1 MFMNASHGSGQKWKN
16 RIRLAAI
23 FLLAAVIF
31 VAYAKRRGDLK
42 GYVAAGAAVLSGADI
57 YADVDPGLNTWPPF
71 FSLVCVPLALTDRI
85 SPRLTAGL
93 WMIVDYVLLW
103 FVLSLVTRLVY
114 GRKLTFQAQDSGM
127 PLASAPVLVP
137 LLLTFPYLLYHML
150 YHQVNLLIF
159 LLALGGL
166 VLQANERPLSGGI
179 ALGAAVAMKVMPIA
193 FIPYLAYRR
202 RWRSAAYAAAA
213 AAAFS
218 LSPIL
223 VFGWRRFWHYADSWL
238 QICAHNNWGAGN
250 ANQSLYA
257 MWDRILGHGLVPFV
271 MRGPYELPMSHEPR
285 VTLAWMLTL
294 AVTTLVV
301 LFMFRGVP
309 TAVSTCALAEWS
321 VVFLIAAVFGPVAW
335 KHYLIVLLL
344 PNALLFAAWRSRDLD
359 SRTRRIAGA
368 ILLICFLL
376 SVSASRDLVGKSLA
390 DRLQSGSVVTDAA
403 LIMFAGLLWFR
414 RQMYVREFP
423 DVHIIDPVAEPQ
435 IRSLP
440 VS

>member
-1 MFMNASHGSGQKWKN
+1 MFINRFHGFGQNWKN

-31 VAYAKRRGDLK
+31 VAYVKRRGDLK

-57 YADVDPGLNTWPPF
+57 YADTEPGLNNWPPF
-71 FSLVCVPLALTDRI
+71 FSLVCVPLALMDKV

-93 WMIVDYVLLW
+93 WMIVDYILLW

-114 GRKLTFQAQDSGM
+114 GRNLAFRAQGSGI
-127 PLASAPVLVP
+127 PLASAGVLVP
-137 LLLTFPYLLYHML
+137 LLLTFPYILYHML

-179 ALGAAVAMKVMPIA
+179 ALGAAAAMKVMPIA

-202 RWRSAAYAAAA
+202 RWRAAFYAVAA

-223 VFGWRRFWHYADSWL
+223 VFGWRRFWHYAGSWL

-257 MWDRILGHGLVPFV
+257 MWDRILGHGLVPFI
-271 MRGPYELPMSHEPR
+271 MQGPYDLPMSHEPR
-285 VTLAWMLTL
+285 VTLAWGLTL
-294 AVTTLVV
+294 AVTALVV
-301 LFMFRGVP
+301 LFAFRGLSP
-309 TAVSTCALAEWS
+309 AGSTCALVEWS
-321 VVFLIAAVFGPVAW
+321 VIFLISAVFGPVGW
-335 KHYLIVLLL
+335 KHYLIVLIL
-344 PNALLFAAWRSRDLD
+344 PNAMLYAAWRSRDID

-368 ILLICFLL
+368 ILLVCFLL
-376 SVSASRDLVGKSLA
+376 GVSASRDLVGKSLA

-414 RQMYVREFP
+414 RRLYVRKFP
-423 DVHIIDPVAEPQ
+423 RLNPVDPLAEAQ

-440 VS
+440 AR